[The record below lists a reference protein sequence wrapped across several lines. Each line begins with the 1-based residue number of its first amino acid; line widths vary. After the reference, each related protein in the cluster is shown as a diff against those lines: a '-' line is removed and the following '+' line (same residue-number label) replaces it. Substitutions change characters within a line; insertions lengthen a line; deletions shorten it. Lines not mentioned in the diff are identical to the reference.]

1 MSRREAIIAKVRSVP
16 AIPTS
21 ASKVLQLLNDPEFE
35 LEDVIFLVEHDHVA
49 TANILRL
56 ANSASFGSGRS
67 VAAVRDAIV
76 RLGAQRTGQLMMA
89 AAVGPVAARP
99 LRGYDLSPGEL
110 WRHSVAV
117 AMACDLLAQS
127 CRLKAPNYTFT
138 AGLLHDLGKV
148 VLDVFIEAESE
159 PIKGLAFIENVT
171 FEMAERQVL
180 GTDHPEIGAILLES
194 WGVPAE
200 LVAAVRWHHAPDD
213 APETDLAADLVHLA
227 DHLAMEAG
235 MGAGLDAPTYRVSQN
250 ALTRLRITP
259 AALDEVGK
267 LLQDRVEAIEEVFS
281 LTHGG

>member
-21 ASKVLQLLNDPEFE
+21 ASKVLQLLHDPDFE
-35 LEDVIFLVEHDHVA
+35 LEDVIFLIEHDHVA

-67 VAAVRDAIV
+67 VASVRDAVV

-89 AAVGPVAARP
+89 AAVGPVAVRP
-99 LRGYDLSPGEL
+99 LQGYDLPPGDL

-148 VLDVFIEAESE
+148 VLDVFIQAESE
-159 PIKGLAFIENVT
+159 PIRGLAFVENVT
-171 FEMAERQVL
+171 FEMAERQIL
-180 GTDHPEIGAILLES
+180 GADHPEIGAILLES

-200 LVAAVRWHHAPDD
+200 LVAAVRWHHNPDAAPD
-213 APETDLAADLVHLA
+213 TLLAADLVHTA
-227 DHLAMEAG
+227 DYLAMQAG
-235 MGAGLDAPTYRVSQN
+235 LGAGVDAPTYKLSESVL
-250 ALTRLRITP
+250 ARLRIAQP
-259 AALDEVGK
+259 ALDEIATM
-267 LLQDRVEAIEEVFS
+267 LQDRVEAIEEVFS
-281 LTHGG
+281 LTKG